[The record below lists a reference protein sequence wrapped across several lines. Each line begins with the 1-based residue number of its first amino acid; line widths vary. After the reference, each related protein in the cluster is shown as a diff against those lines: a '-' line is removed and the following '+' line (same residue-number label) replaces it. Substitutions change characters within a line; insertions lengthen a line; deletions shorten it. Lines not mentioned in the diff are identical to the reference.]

1 MSRTSLV
8 VVALFMTGSFL
19 LVSAPRASA
28 YTSVPWCEPDPVTC
42 YIQDLVV
49 GGIPQPKTKDDI
61 NKFLAMG
68 TAVCQDVLSGGI
80 SIFQEVSILEQ
91 ALRDRG
97 QKVTTDSAA
106 AVVTAATTD
115 LCWTGS
121 SELPPTE
128 PGFSTVEKQFLSDL
142 NRFGTKPPVSP
153 KALVAMGWRACKDI
167 GHGVSYQE
175 EKETLMVELVTR
187 GNQTSMAD
195 TGNVIHNALTDLCP
209 NVPEK

>member
-1 MSRTSLV
+1 MTRASLGTGLFTA
-8 VVALFMTGSFL
+8 VAVL
-19 LVSAPRASA
+19 LLLSAPRASA

-42 YIQDLVV
+42 YIKDLVV

-80 SIFQEVSILEQ
+80 SIFQEVTILEQ
-91 ALRDRG
+91 ALREKG

-106 AVVTAATTD
+106 AVVSAATTD

-153 KALVAMGWRACKDI
+153 KALVTMGWRACKDI

-175 EKETLMVELVTR
+175 EKETLMVELVSR
-187 GNQTSMAD
+187 GNQTSMVD
-195 TGNVIHNALTDLCP
+195 TGNVIHIAMTDLCP
-209 NVPEK
+209 NVPGR